1 MCVSDGLLCDEYPC
15 PQLERQLQMQQE
27 MRARMMA
34 QQMAMGREA
43 FDWWAAF
50 YGVAGLTLTAG

>member
-1 MCVSDGLLCDEYPC
+1 M
-15 PQLERQLQMQQE
+15 QMQQE

-34 QQMAMGREA
+34 QQLAMGREA

-50 YGVAGLTLTAG
+50 YGVAGLGLTAGYVFSYPHCSPTVVWS